1 MIRDVIIDVLL
12 GLAVLTVA
20 AAALGVAVMPDAYAR
35 LHYVTPAAVVA
46 PVLVTLAIFVTEGL
60 DENTGETIV
69 ALFFMIV
76 AAPFLS
82 HATIRAMRVR
92 DRGDWR
98 QPGQRQPADEGE
110 GAAMIPAGLMN
121 TLQVTVLVLVAAGA
135 TLVVRTRDRVRQV
148 LALSVYGMLL
158 AILFLV
164 FQAPDVTLSELTVG
178 AVALPIILLLAI
190 AKVRKREQ

>member
-1 MIRDVIIDVLL
+1 MAVIRDVVIDVLL

-35 LHYVTPAAVVA
+35 LHYVTPAAIVA
-46 PVLVTLAIFVTEGL
+46 PVFVTLAIFVREGL

-92 DRGDWR
+92 DSGDWR
-98 QPGQRQPADEGE
+98 QPRQDSQRTKAEEP
-110 GAAMIPAGLMN
+110 
-121 TLQVTVLVLVAAGA
+121 
-135 TLVVRTRDRVRQV
+135 R
-148 LALSVYGMLL
+148 
-158 AILFLV
+158 
-164 FQAPDVTLSELTVG
+164 
-178 AVALPIILLLAI
+178 
-190 AKVRKREQ
+190 

>member
-1 MIRDVIIDVLL
+1 VIRDVVVDVLL

-35 LHYVTPAAVVA
+35 LHYVTPAAIVA
-46 PVLVTLAIFVTEGL
+46 PVFVTLAIFVREGL
-60 DENTGETIV
+60 DENTGETVV

-98 QPGQRQPADEGE
+98 QPGTPRQR
-110 GAAMIPAGLMN
+110 
-121 TLQVTVLVLVAAGA
+121 
-135 TLVVRTRDRVRQV
+135 
-148 LALSVYGMLL
+148 
-158 AILFLV
+158 
-164 FQAPDVTLSELTVG
+164 
-178 AVALPIILLLAI
+178 
-190 AKVRKREQ
+190 AKEPR